1 MKKFGVMTL
10 LLGGSAAVFLITLQS
25 REALRHESAENVQQ
39 LPSRNEARVAELS
52 VDPFV
57 AEEGSRSSA
66 RFPNIQLVDHS
77 GRKVRFHD
85 DVVRNRCVCI
95 NFFYTQCD
103 GSCPG
108 TTSIIKKLRRDLAAQ
123 FEDDSLVFISISLD
137 PENDQPDAL
146 ERYRK
151 SYGITD
157 NTDLSDWSFA
167 TGDKEELEQ
176 LRRSLGLFELDAT
189 LDADKTE
196 HAATLTFGNDRLNR
210 WSALPVGMDYD
221 QLKTAMCRMMG
232 NSARQRYS
240 AVSQFRSLPATSRG
254 SLEMD

>member
-1 MKKFGVMTL
+1 MKKFGVMAL
-10 LLGGSAAVFLITLQS
+10 FVAGSAAVFLFAWQS
-25 REALRHESAENVQQ
+25 REALRQESAENVQQ
-39 LPSRNEARVAELS
+39 LQSRNESRVAELS

-57 AEEGSRSSA
+57 AEDSSRSSA

-137 PENDQPDAL
+137 PQNDQPDAL

-151 SYGITD
+151 AYGITD
-157 NTDLSDWSFA
+157 NSDLPDWYFA
-167 TGDKEELEQ
+167 TGDKEELEK
-176 LRRSLGLFELDAT
+176 LRRSLGLYELDAT
-189 LDADKTE
+189 RDADKTE

-240 AVSQFRSLPATSRG
+240 AVSQFRSPPATSPG

>member
-1 MKKFGVMTL
+1 MKKFGVMAL
-10 LLGGSAAVFLITLQS
+10 FVAGSAAVFLFALQS
-25 REALRHESAENVQQ
+25 REALRQESAENVQQ
-39 LPSRNEARVAELS
+39 LQSRNEARVAELS
-52 VDPFV
+52 IDPFV

-77 GRKVRFHD
+77 GRKLRFHD

-151 SYGITD
+151 AYRITD
-157 NTDLSDWSFA
+157 ENNLPDWYFA

-189 LDADKTE
+189 RDADKTE

-210 WSALPVGMDYD
+210 WSALPVGMNYD

-240 AVSQFRSLPATSRG
+240 SVSQFRSLPPTLPG